1 MPGRSGRVGLLD
13 PGEGAIGVLLGSPD
27 AREGSVGVLAEPGRQ
42 REEVVVE
49 IPLIQ
54 EIDVLGEADV

>member
-1 MPGRSGRVGLLD
+1 M
-13 PGEGAIGVLLGSPD
+13 LLGSPD